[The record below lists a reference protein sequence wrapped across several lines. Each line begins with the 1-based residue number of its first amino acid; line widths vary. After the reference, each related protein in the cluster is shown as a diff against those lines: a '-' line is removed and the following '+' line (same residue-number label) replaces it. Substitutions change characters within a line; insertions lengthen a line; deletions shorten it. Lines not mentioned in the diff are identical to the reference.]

1 MLKVPAVLGRFLG
14 TAKPVRLKC
23 DQAADKILPKAER
36 RDFYHPTSSVPD
48 AGRQTLN
55 FKGIGRLAISSPGR
69 TRDCQDLLKLTDLN
83 TTLKVSGGGNETAL
97 PP

>member
-1 MLKVPAVLGRFLG
+1 MAMGMGLWRCWAGFLG

-55 FKGIGRLAISSPGR
+55 FKARELATELAKAYPGLLE
-69 TRDCQDLLKLTDLN
+69 TCQDL
-83 TTLKVSGGGNETAL
+83 
-97 PP
+97 P